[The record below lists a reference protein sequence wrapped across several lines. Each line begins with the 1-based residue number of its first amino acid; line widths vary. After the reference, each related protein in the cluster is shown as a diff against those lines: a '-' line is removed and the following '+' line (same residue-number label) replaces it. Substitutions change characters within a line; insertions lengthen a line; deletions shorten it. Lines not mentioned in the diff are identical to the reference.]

1 LRCIAEELTV
11 TDDCRGCALASE
23 NKRLRHE
30 VARLR
35 REVTRLRREVA
46 RLRRAIREAKRY
58 ALSVYREAAR
68 VMSKHQP
75 RGTWALWKGKGEV
88 AKEVYNRL
96 GEG

>member
-1 LRCIAEELTV
+1 V

-35 REVTRLRREVA
+35 REVIRLRREAA
-46 RLRRAIREAKRY
+46 RLRKIIRRLLEIIRKAREY
-58 ALSVYREAAR
+58 ALSVYRKAAK

-75 RGTWALWKGKGEV
+75 RGTWSLWKGKGEV
-88 AKEVYNRL
+88 AREVYSRL

>member
-1 LRCIAEELTV
+1 V
-11 TDDCRGCALASE
+11 TDDCRGCTLASE

-35 REVTRLRREVA
+35 REVTRLWKIIA

-58 ALSVYREAAR
+58 ALSVYREAAK
-68 VMSKHQP
+68 VMSRHQP
-75 RGTWALWKGKGEV
+75 RGTWSLWKGKGEV
-88 AKEVYNRL
+88 AREVYNRL